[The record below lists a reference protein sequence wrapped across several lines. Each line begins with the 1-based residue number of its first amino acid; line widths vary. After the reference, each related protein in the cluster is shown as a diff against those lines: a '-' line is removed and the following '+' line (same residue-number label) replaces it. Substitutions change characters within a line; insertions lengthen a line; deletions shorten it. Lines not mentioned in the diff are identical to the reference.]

1 MNCYIH
7 NKSSCWHDTYIDLC
21 QVTYGAVCAKNTHI
35 STGENRPNP
44 KTQINRQFQLKKT
57 GIVDATM
64 QPDELPF
71 ELSGFLLFLVSFFL
85 H

>member
-1 MNCYIH
+1 MIPTLIYV
-7 NKSSCWHDTYIDLC
+7 KLLTGLF
-21 QVTYGAVCAKNTHI
+21 ALKTHSF

-44 KTQINRQFQLKKT
+44 NTQINRQFQLKKT

-71 ELSGFLLFLVSFFL
+71 ELSGFLLFVVSFFL